1 MTPIERYQQDLRR
14 QHYRKDARQLLAVNH
29 TQDLYDA
36 LLEQLGQENSF
47 AHIFRKPQPV
57 RGLYLW
63 GGTGRGKTYLIDS
76 FYQCLPTDKK
86 HRVHFH
92 RFMRDIHERLK
103 QLPKSPDPLVIVAKD
118 LASRIRLLY
127 VDEFHVHDIADAM
140 IMAGLLKTLFCKGVT
155 LVATS
160 NIAIEDLYKNGLQ
173 RDRFMHAINLLK
185 QHTLEVDLGT
195 GMDYRYHVLEENGTY
210 FVGNADSSQRFLENQ
225 LDALAPCPPK
235 RNRQLEINHRQID
248 YVALADD
255 IVWFTFDAL
264 CDSPR
269 SASDYIEIAQM
280 HHTVILS
287 DVPILE
293 PSQDAAA
300 KRFIHLVDALY
311 DSNVKLIISARAD
324 PTQLYRGSSLAF
336 AFQRTTSRLMEM
348 RSQTY
353 LSAPHR
359 LADKI

>member
-1 MTPIERYQQDLRR
+1 MTPMERYQQDLSKKN
-14 QHYRKDARQLLAVNH
+14 YREDARQLLAVNH

-36 LLEQLGQENSF
+36 LLKQIEQENSF
-47 AHIFRKPQPV
+47 THLFRKPRPV

-63 GGTGRGKTYLIDS
+63 GSTGRGKTYLVDS
-76 FYQCLPTDKK
+76 FYQCLPTDRK

-103 QLPKSPDPLVIVAKD
+103 QLPKSPNPLVIIAKD
-118 LASRIRLLY
+118 MASKIRLLC

-140 IMAGLLKTLFCKGVT
+140 IMAGLLKALFDKGVT

-160 NIAIEDLYKNGLQ
+160 NIAIDDLYKNGLQ
-173 RDRFMHAINLLK
+173 RDRFLYAIGLLK
-185 QHTLEVDLGT
+185 KHALEVDLGT
-195 GMDYRYHVLEENGTY
+195 GMDYRYQVLEENGTY
-210 FVGNADSSQRFLENQ
+210 FVGNFDDSQSFLEHQ
-225 LDALAPCPPK
+225 LNALAPCTPK
-235 RNRQLEINHRQID
+235 RDHQLEINHRQID

-255 IVWFTFDAL
+255 VVWFNFGAL

-300 KRFIHLVDALY
+300 KRFIHLIDALY
-311 DSNVKLIISARAD
+311 DNNVKLIVSAQTD
-324 PTQLYRGSSLAF
+324 PTQLYRGSSLEF
-336 AFQRTTSRLMEM
+336 AFQRTASRLMEM
-348 RSQTY
+348 RSQVY

-359 LADKI
+359 AADKI